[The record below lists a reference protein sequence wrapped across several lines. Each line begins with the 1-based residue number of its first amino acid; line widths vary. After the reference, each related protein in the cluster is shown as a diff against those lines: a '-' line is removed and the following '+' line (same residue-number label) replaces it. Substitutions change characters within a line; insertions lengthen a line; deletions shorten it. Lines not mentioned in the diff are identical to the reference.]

1 MKPEDYNIPESTGMS
16 LNLEKQ
22 RLDEEERKLNE
33 DYDNLNYEL
42 EKELN
47 DMKKMNSETKT
58 KFKLKD
64 DNK

>member
-1 MKPEDYNIPESTGMS
+1 MKPEDYNIPKSTGMS

-33 DYDNLNYEL
+33 EYDNWNYEL

>member
-1 MKPEDYNIPESTGMS
+1 MS

-33 DYDNLNYEL
+33 EYDNWNYEL